1 MGNMRI
7 FGHNFSWHAIIK
19 KSQRSELRLSSGHV
33 PHLFSISPITL
44 LISLLML
51 FSVRA
56 AVAETIVSEHVNE
69 RYGFSISFPPSNF
82 SEQITPPDS
91 AVALVLSGQNGFPTF
106 TVLVAEGGY
115 EPNSDDAHV
124 AQLLL
129 EYKRAGFADAR
140 AVRVSRYAHR
150 GVPLQ
155 SPLVTIL
162 FSTPPE
168 AIAQR
173 CKEGDG
179 GDRNKQSLRPNRDDE
194 GVSDATSLLQSSRA
208 ARSVVNR
215 SLRSKRCDE
224 YIDRKQWLIR
234 SKVVLISTPSRHFVL
249 TYMDFADRGN
259 FEQAITLFNGFKI
272 GLGENDGDAERVD
285 KSSDETDPLPNSY
298 GLMRGLFGW
307 VVPTMTGLVRSSE
320 DTKPYPIEEPVA
332 KVLPKFRS
340 FEKDEDSS
348 EIRAQPRWSEFTKGI
363 LPNSQSGQLFSALTL
378 FTSGII
384 LNRLRRR

>member
-1 MGNMRI
+1 MRI
-7 FGHNFSWHAIIK
+7 FGHTVSGHVIRRK
-19 KSQRSELRLSSGHV
+19 MRYSELRFLFGYLR
-33 PHLFSISPITL
+33 HLFKISPIAL
-44 LISLLML
+44 WIFLLML
-51 FSVRA
+51 FSIQA
-56 AVAETIVSEHVNE
+56 SVAERVDSKHVNE
-69 RYGFSISFPPSNF
+69 RYGFSISYPSSIF

-91 AVALVLSGQNGFPTF
+91 AVALVLSGQNGFPTL
-106 TVLVAEGGY
+106 TVAVAEGGY
-115 EPNSDDAHV
+115 EPISDDAHV
-124 AQLLL
+124 AQLLR
-129 EYKRAGFADAR
+129 EYQRAGFADSR

-168 AIAQR
+168 AIAQK
-173 CKEGDG
+173 CKEGAA
-179 GDRNKQSLRPNRDDE
+179 GDRDKQVYSRNRDDE
-194 GVSDATSLLQSSRA
+194 GTSDENSSLQSSSA
-208 ARSVVNR
+208 SRSAVNR

-224 YIDRKQWLIR
+224 NVDRKQWLVR

-259 FEQAITLFNGFKI
+259 FEQAMTLFNRFKI
-272 GLGENDGDAERVD
+272 GLGENNEDAEQVK
-285 KSSDETDPLPNSY
+285 KSSDETDPLPNRY

-307 VVPTMTGLVRSSE
+307 VVPTMTGLVQSSE
-320 DTKPYPIEEPVA
+320 DTKPYPVEEPVA
-332 KVLPKFRS
+332 EFSPNFRS

-348 EIRAQPRWSEFTKGI
+348 QIRAQPRWSEFTKGI
-363 LPNSQSGQLFSALTL
+363 LPNSTSSQLFGALTL

>member
-1 MGNMRI
+1 
-7 FGHNFSWHAIIK
+7 
-19 KSQRSELRLSSGHV
+19 
-33 PHLFSISPITL
+33 
-44 LISLLML
+44 
-51 FSVRA
+51 
-56 AVAETIVSEHVNE
+56 
-69 RYGFSISFPPSNF
+69 
-82 SEQITPPDS
+82 
-91 AVALVLSGQNGFPTF
+91 
-106 TVLVAEGGY
+106 
-115 EPNSDDAHV
+115 
-124 AQLLL
+124 
-129 EYKRAGFADAR
+129 
-140 AVRVSRYAHR
+140 
-150 GVPLQ
+150 
-155 SPLVTIL
+155 
-162 FSTPPE
+162 
-168 AIAQR
+168 
-173 CKEGDG
+173 
-179 GDRNKQSLRPNRDDE
+179 
-194 GVSDATSLLQSSRA
+194 
-208 ARSVVNR
+208 
-215 SLRSKRCDE
+215 
-224 YIDRKQWLIR
+224 
-234 SKVVLISTPSRHFVL
+234 
-249 TYMDFADRGN
+249 MDFADRGN